1 MIDHKDISSEE
12 RLDECIEIVTIKKT
26 DYGYEIRNW
35 IIPDLLD
42 AIKYCEDRNLIYEII
57 E

>member
-26 DYGYEIRNW
+26 DY
-35 IIPDLLD
+35 LD
-42 AIKYCEDRNLIYEII
+42 WKDNEGENS
-57 E
+57 